1 MFVPFNTAFL
11 KSVASVYS
19 VDVET
24 GAETVTV
31 TAGVASTK
39 DGKEENSRSSI
50 KRTENIED
58 MVRSYLKRF
67 QTESRDRSRRRLWCR
82 WLHIRLRVESKA
94 LGEVKTGELP
104 KVWYKTFKEARYY
117 DILRYIFSD

>member
-1 MFVPFNTAFL
+1 MFVPFKIAFL

-39 DGKEENSRSSI
+39 DGKEESSRSSI
-50 KRTENIED
+50 KRTGNIED
-58 MVRSYLKRF
+58 MMRSYLKGF
-67 QTESRDRSRRRLWCR
+67 QRERRDRSRRRLRCR
-82 WLHIRLRVESKA
+82 SSCISGCEGREPSFRR
-94 LGEVKTGELP
+94 G
-104 KVWYKTFKEARYY
+104 
-117 DILRYIFSD
+117 

>member
-1 MFVPFNTAFL
+1 MFVPFKTAFL

-39 DGKEENSRSSI
+39 DSREEHGRSSI

-58 MVRSYLKRF
+58 MMRSYLKGIL
-67 QTESRDRSRRRLWCR
+67 EEKRR
-82 WLHIRLRVESKA
+82 
-94 LGEVKTGELP
+94 
-104 KVWYKTFKEARYY
+104 
-117 DILRYIFSD
+117 

>member
-1 MFVPFNTAFL
+1 MFVPFKTAFL

-39 DGKEENSRSSI
+39 DSREENGRSSI
-50 KRTENIED
+50 KRTENIEG
-58 MVRSYLKRF
+58 MMRSYLKGNS
-67 QTESRDRSRRRLWCR
+67 EGKRRQEWEK
-82 WLHIRLRVESKA
+82 I
-94 LGEVKTGELP
+94 TM
-104 KVWYKTFKEARYY
+104 
-117 DILRYIFSD
+117 

>member
-1 MFVPFNTAFL
+1 MFVLFKIAFL

-31 TAGVASTK
+31 TAGAALTK
-39 DGKEENSRSSI
+39 DSREENRSSI

-58 MVRSYLKRF
+58 IMRSYLKGF
-67 QTESRDRSRRRLWCR
+67 QRESRDRSGRRLRCR
-82 WLHIRLRVESKA
+82 SSCISSCEGREQNVRRLRLVNCLE
-94 LGEVKTGELP
+94 LGAKIL
-104 KVWYKTFKEARYY
+104 KEARLY
-117 DILRYIFSD
+117 DILRS

>member
-1 MFVPFNTAFL
+1 MFVPFKTAFL

-31 TAGVASTK
+31 TADVASTE
-39 DGKEENSRSSI
+39 DSREENSRGSI

-58 MVRSYLKRF
+58 MMRGYLKGF
-67 QTESRDRSRRRLWCR
+67 QRESR
-82 WLHIRLRVESKA
+82 E
-94 LGEVKTGELP
+94 G
-104 KVWYKTFKEARYY
+104 
-117 DILRYIFSD
+117 